1 MGIGEDCCKRGKGN
15 CSAVM
20 QRPRTYVLEP
30 TLLKDFEPD
39 IDPFVALGHGV
50 LSVENGVLRVLIVC
64 LSLDEHGT
72 NIDTNKVVL
81 LPW

>member
-1 MGIGEDCCKRGKGN
+1 
-15 CSAVM
+15 M

-81 LPW
+81 LRW